1 MKTLVIFGAARQ
13 KGHTKQM
20 VDLFLEHLD
29 GEKEIIDAYRTDVK
43 PCMDCRYCWKTKACA
58 IKDGMQE
65 IYQKIEN
72 GKAKLII
79 GTHALIQENVNY
91 KNLALV
97 ITDEQHRFGVH
108 QREDFR
114 HTFQN
119 LFHLHL

>member
-65 IYQKIEN
+65 IYQKIE
-72 GKAKLII
+72 
-79 GTHALIQENVNY
+79 ENFIDSHLPLDGRMMY
-91 KNLALV
+91 KIL
-97 ITDEQHRFGVH
+97 
-108 QREDFR
+108 
-114 HTFQN
+114 
-119 LFHLHL
+119 

>member
-58 IKDGMQE
+58 IKDCS
-65 IYQKIEN
+65 
-72 GKAKLII
+72 GKPDVFPFCNW
-79 GTHALIQENVNY
+79 THEGS
-91 KNLALV
+91 
-97 ITDEQHRFGVH
+97 D
-108 QREDFR
+108 
-114 HTFQN
+114 
-119 LFHLHL
+119 